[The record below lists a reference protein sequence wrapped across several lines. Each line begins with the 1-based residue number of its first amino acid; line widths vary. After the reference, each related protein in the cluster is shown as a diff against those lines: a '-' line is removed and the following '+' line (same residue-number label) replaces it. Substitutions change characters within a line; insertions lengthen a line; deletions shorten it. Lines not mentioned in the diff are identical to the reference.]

1 MNKQSTKSMYFSEA
15 ERLTLR
21 DEVVHFMSGIAT
33 VIQDLSSTMDDVASE
48 CSLSRLRYYQIVLSD
63 LMHVSGS
70 ACTSSSS
77 HRSDDLNS
85 RHVELLK

>member
-1 MNKQSTKSMYFSEA
+1 MYFSEA

-48 CSLSRLRYYQIVLSD
+48 CSSSRLRYYQIVISD

-70 ACTSSSS
+70 TVS
-77 HRSDDLNS
+77 RSYRSGALNS
-85 RHVELLK
+85 HPIEQLKWCVHIVETE